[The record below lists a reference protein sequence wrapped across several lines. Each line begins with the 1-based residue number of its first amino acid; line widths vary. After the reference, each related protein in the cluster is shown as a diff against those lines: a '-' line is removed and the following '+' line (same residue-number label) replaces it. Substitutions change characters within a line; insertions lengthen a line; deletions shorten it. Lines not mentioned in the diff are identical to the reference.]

1 MDRIKQAG
9 VRPDLTMI
17 NTAVKACC
25 LAGAMEEAE
34 ELVESMK
41 VCYRRAFGF
50 VASPETRQDW
60 FCLFYDVCM

>member
-1 MDRIKQAG
+1 MQVMDRIKQAG

-34 ELVESMK
+34 ELLDSMK
-41 VCYRRAFGF
+41 VNATTTLLLGIL
-50 VASPETRQDW
+50 QKN
-60 FCLFYDVCM
+60 

>member
-1 MDRIKQAG
+1 MQVMDRIKQAG

-34 ELVESMK
+34 ELLDSMK
-41 VCYRRAFGF
+41 VNATTTLLLGILQKKL
-50 VASPETRQDW
+50 VK
-60 FCLFYDVCM
+60 L